1 MSAIYKLCLTVSI
14 LSAAVSCKS
23 FRTIEGFPLNSDIE
37 AKVQVLEDLKAGK
50 IPDAAKDVLKDINT
64 SAPASEPADSKEVSN
79 EIKVE
84 NGGPVTVVSNGST
97 TAEVSV
103 KTQPA
108 ATPKAAT
115 ASKPAA
121 TTSKPSSA
129 ASASAVADSKPAPAA
144 TSKPAAAKTVS
155 SANGRYEV
163 VIGAFS
169 MSENADKLLKTA
181 KDRGYDAGLEQLGL
195 QTAVYLSC
203 PSSDRASA
211 EEFLEK
217 VKKEDFC
224 PNDAWL
230 RSR

>member
-115 ASKPAA
+115 ASKP
-121 TTSKPSSA
+121 SSA

-144 TSKPAAAKTVS
+144 TSKPAAAKPVS